1 MINCVI
7 VLQLARAKH
16 KLFCQYRSRTS
27 TYKYLCSTVLIN
39 LSHSNAR
46 IDRVRAGNDSMSERV
61 DRALRST
68 YSSVEERVAKRHL
81 LRILVGVVTEWV
93 GATS

>member
-1 MINCVI
+1 
-7 VLQLARAKH
+7 
-16 KLFCQYRSRTS
+16 
-27 TYKYLCSTVLIN
+27 
-39 LSHSNAR
+39 
-46 IDRVRAGNDSMSERV
+46 MSERV